1 MEKSLRN
8 IYFNTLDRLYL
19 NKNKTNIKN
28 VRTQYEKDL
37 MLKENIENVFDNPSK
52 YDVYYDKENLEL
64 HIDIMPEDKGL
75 KNHLFNR
82 IDIEY

>member
-8 IYFNTLDRLYL
+8 IYFNTLDRLNL
-19 NKNKTNIKN
+19 NENKTNIKN
-28 VRTQYEKDL
+28 VMNQYNKDL
-37 MLKENIENVFDNPSK
+37 LLKGKIENVFDNPTK

-64 HIDIMPEDKGL
+64 HIDIMPEEEGL